1 MAVMRGY
8 DVPLLSVV
16 LIMEDVP
23 RTAMRCQKVGGCTK
37 ASLLPSSL
45 YNRYRRDAFQNGSK
59 SNLLYMSYFLL
70 CQHVGRERDCSP

>member
-23 RTAMRCQKVGGCTK
+23 RTAMRCQKVWYVLVLMGSSWQVTT
-37 ASLLPSSL
+37 LPVVIL
-45 YNRYRRDAFQNGSK
+45 
-59 SNLLYMSYFLL
+59 MS
-70 CQHVGRERDCSP
+70 VRI